1 MFIKGTILFI
11 IYLFIDSSLF
21 NKDYNLQNKI
31 YNNNSV
37 ICNNIFLNI
46 TPITHKNLLKNC
58 NYIYKK
64 DIMIHNRFI
73 YILNKLFIFLGNII
87 IIFTYI
93 KNQEMQNKFII
104 LNKIT
109 KKINFDNDFNEC
121 SICFTNYKFHNK
133 IRKII
138 KCSHI
143 YHEDCIKEWIIEYNN
158 KTCPLCRCNVFD

>member
-11 IYLFIDSSLF
+11 IYLFIDSSLL
-21 NKDYNLQNKI
+21 NKDYNLDNKM
-31 YNNNSV
+31 YNNKSV
-37 ICNNIFLNI
+37 VCNNIFLNI
-46 TPITHKNLLKNC
+46 TPITNKNLLKNC

-64 DIMIHNRFI
+64 DIIINNRFN
-73 YILNKLFIFLGNII
+73 YILNKLLVFLGHII

-93 KNQEMQNKFII
+93 NNQKIQNKSLI

-109 KKINFDNDFNEC
+109 KKINFDNNFDEC
-121 SICFTNYKFHNK
+121 SICYTDYKFYTT

-143 YHEDCIKEWIIEYNN
+143 YHEDCIKQWIIEYDN
-158 KTCPLCRCNVFD
+158 KTCPLCRCNVFE